1 MPAAAAAAKSLQS
14 CPTLYDPI
22 DSSPPGSTIPGIL
35 PHESWWLPLYQALS
49 LCPQPWVLAHVIPS
63 DGSPVLQEPQGL
75 GSMAGGRWQ
84 PTGPPTQQGTAG
96 ICAHTLILAQS
107 GREFKLSV
115 QCLWLGGSAER
126 SQAGIG
132 WSGRQWGGRRG
143 GGAGGRRVRVFR
155 KGGACFPVGNQRG
168 PFSDVPP
175 HQKFPMMR
183 MSQASMLD

>member
-1 MPAAAAAAKSLQS
+1 MLKQRVSAAAKSLQS
-14 CPTLYDPI
+14 CPTLCDPI
-22 DSSPPGSTIPGIL
+22 DSSPPGSTVPGIL
-35 PHESWWLPLYQALS
+35 PHKSWWLPLYQPLS

-75 GSMAGGRWQ
+75 GSMAGGRWH

-96 ICAHTLILAQS
+96 ICVHTLILAQS

-132 WSGRQWGGRRG
+132 WSGRQWGGEVGGRG
-143 GGAGGRRVRVFR
+143 GWCSGREGLVFPLGIRGAH
-155 KGGACFPVGNQRG
+155 
-168 PFSDVPP
+168 S
-175 HQKFPMMR
+175 MMFLLIKSFQW